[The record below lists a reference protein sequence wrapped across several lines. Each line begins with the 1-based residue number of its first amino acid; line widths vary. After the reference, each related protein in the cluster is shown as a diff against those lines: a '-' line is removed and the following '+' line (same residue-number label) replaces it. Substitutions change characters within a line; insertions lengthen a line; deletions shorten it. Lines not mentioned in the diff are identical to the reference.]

1 MSTELEQITAKA
13 KADRT
18 LRFTSL
24 AHLITPEF
32 LIETWRQMNRRGA
45 SGVDGETTT
54 EFERELETRV
64 QDIHAR
70 LKAGNYKAPPV
81 RRVEIPKGPGKV
93 GTRPLGIPTVEDRLV
108 QRAVA
113 RILEAVFEA
122 DFLDCS
128 YGFRPRRSAHQAL
141 GALRATLVT
150 KKVRHVYE
158 ADIRGYFNQI
168 NHQWL
173 KKMVAHRIADGVLLS
188 LIGKWLRAGVMQD
201 GVVIRM
207 EAGAPQGGP
216 LSPVLANVY
225 LHFVLDLWFEKK
237 VRHWFKGE
245 AYMHRFAD
253 DFLVSFQYKRDAER
267 FDQYLRKR
275 FARFNLELA
284 DEKTRL
290 LLFGRFA
297 AARKAEYDERP
308 DTFDFLGFT
317 HVCGTD
323 RRGVFAVIR
332 LPSQK
337 SSRKFLARTKEW
349 LSGHRHWKR
358 RDQQRQLTAMLRG
371 FYQYFGLHHCKPR
384 LDVVRREVVLQWIRV
399 LRRRSQ
405 PHRLFW
411 CYLQRCSWFEL
422 PYAETHHAT
431 V

>member
-1 MSTELEQITAKA
+1 MSTQLEQIAAKA

-18 LRFTSL
+18 LRFTSV
-24 AHLITPEF
+24 AHLLTPAF

-54 EFERELETRV
+54 EFGRELETRV
-64 QDIHAR
+64 QDICAR
-70 LKAGNYKAPPV
+70 LKAGTYRAPPV

-113 RILEAVFEA
+113 RIVEAVFEA

-128 YGFRPRRSAHQAL
+128 YGFRPTRSPHHAL
-141 GALRATLVT
+141 RTLRATLVT
-150 KKVRHVYE
+150 KKVGHLYE
-158 ADIRGYFNQI
+158 ADIRGYFTHI

-173 KKMVAHRIADGVLLS
+173 MRMVAHRIADGVILR

-201 GVVIRM
+201 GVVVRT
-207 EAGAPQGGP
+207 EAGTPQGGP
-216 LSPVLANVY
+216 LSPLLANVY

-237 VRHWFKGE
+237 VRRGLRGE
-245 AYMHRFAD
+245 AYLVRFAD
-253 DFLVSFQYKRDAER
+253 DFVASFQYKGDAES
-267 FDQYLRKR
+267 FDRYLRTR

-284 DEKTRL
+284 DDKTRL

-297 AARKAEYDERP
+297 TERTAEYDARP
-308 DTFDFLGFT
+308 ETFDFLGFT

-323 RRGVFAVIR
+323 GHGRFAVIR
-332 LPSQK
+332 LPSPK
-337 SSRKFLARTKEW
+337 SRRKFLARTKEW
-349 LSGHRHWKR
+349 LARHRHWKR
-358 RDQQRQLTAMLRG
+358 RDQQRHLTMMLRG
-371 FYQYFGLHHCKPR
+371 FYQYFGLHHCKR
-384 LDVVRREVVLQWIRV
+384 KLDAVRREVALQWVRV

-405 PHRLFW
+405 RHRLYW
-411 CYLQRCSWFEL
+411 CYLKSRTWFEL
-422 PYAETHHAT
+422 PYAETRHAT